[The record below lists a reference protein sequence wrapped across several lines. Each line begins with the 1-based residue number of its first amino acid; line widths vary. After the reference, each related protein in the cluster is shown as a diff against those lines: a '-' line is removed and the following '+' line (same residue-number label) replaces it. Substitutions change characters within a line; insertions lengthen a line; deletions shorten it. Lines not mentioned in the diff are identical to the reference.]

1 MTSTRKRPSRDEV
14 EVCRSEHTSEWL
26 GALYVYKGL
35 LVAVGVYMAWET
47 RHVKIPA
54 LNDSQY
60 IGMSVY
66 NVVITSIIVIVA
78 ANIIGE
84 RTTLAYVIIT
94 TLIFTSTT
102 TTLCLLFIPKIL
114 TIWRRAEGDPIVES
128 MGLKIQSN
136 TRRLLTEDK
145 REKYYRAEVQ
155 NKVYRREMLK
165 LDQELHKLHR
175 WMEAPDSP
183 TSSTRSFDLSKK
195 KGSMSSMTSDTGRV
209 GGEGDVGIC
218 DVEGCGGGTG
228 DRGIAGGGEGCGGGR
243 MLGEMLG
250 APHTQY
256 LQSDDT
262 TVRRVK
268 RERMFRS
275 LHRSLPSLTLGC
287 PPRRPSDTRLPA
299 DGAENEGE
307 SFGPPQVFFDAR
319 RFHEDQEEARRQ
331 AEEEEDCDDDDD
343 DEERSPRLGHFPAS
357 PHPLQR
363 SRLVKRS
370 PIKPRMEPEDEG
382 IVDLRYT
389 LNFSTPLLHGVTEAD
404 LPFSISTHVQ
414 HGPRVSFLDQDAY
427 HSYDSSPEIHK
438 SSLNACSFS
447 SPEVRRPSRNTFS
460 STDIRLQI
468 ECSGVIPDEKL
479 SPLVE
484 YRVNDLDVLCPYGH
498 SPRPQN
504 QEVLTQPPPG
514 AAAGG
519 GGGGGGQEVNS
530 SASEVRRYTSNGAV
544 SRRSLAGT
552 ANHSARHGKA
562 ARRSASR
569 PTSDS
574 TTISNAARS
583 SGHIFSAVIVHHVA
597 NVHM

>member
-1 MTSTRKRPSRDEV
+1 MASDNGRVRGEGGVGDFGICSV
-14 EVCRSEHTSEWL
+14 E
-26 GALYVYKGL
+26 GG
-35 LVAVGVYMAWET
+35 G
-47 RHVKIPA
+47 
-54 LNDSQY
+54 
-60 IGMSVY
+60 
-66 NVVITSIIVIVA
+66 VA
-78 ANIIGE
+78 AEEG
-84 RTTLAYVIIT
+84 LA
-94 TLIFTSTT
+94 
-102 TTLCLLFIPKIL
+102 
-114 TIWRRAEGDPIVES
+114 GDDD
-128 MGLKIQSN
+128 SN
-136 TRRLLTEDK
+136 
-145 REKYYRAEVQ
+145 
-155 NKVYRREMLK
+155 
-165 LDQELHKLHR
+165 
-175 WMEAPDSP
+175 
-183 TSSTRSFDLSKK
+183 
-195 KGSMSSMTSDTGRV
+195 GGRV
-209 GGEGDVGIC
+209 
-218 DVEGCGGGTG
+218 
-228 DRGIAGGGEGCGGGR
+228 
-243 MLGEMLG
+243 LGEVLV

-299 DGAENEGE
+299 DGAENEAE
-307 SFGPPQVFFDAR
+307 AFGPSQVFFDAR

-331 AEEEEDCDDDDD
+331 AEEEEEDCDDD
-343 DEERSPRLGHFPAS
+343 ECSPRLGNFPAS

-438 SSLNACSFS
+438 SSLSTCSFS

-484 YRVNDLDVLCPYGH
+484 YRVNDLEVLCPYGQR
-498 SPRPQN
+498 SRPHN
-504 QEVLTQPPPG
+504 PEVPPKPT
-514 AAAGG
+514 AAGL
-519 GGGGGGQEVNS
+519 GGQEVN
-530 SASEVRRYTSNGAV
+530 SASEVRRYASNGAV
-544 SRRSLAGT
+544 TRRPPSGP
-552 ANHSARHGKA
+552 ANYNARHGKTSKRNA
-562 ARRSASR
+562 NR
-569 PTSDS
+569 PTSDNA
-574 TTISNAARS
+574 TISNAARS